1 MSADAGIP
9 APSKRGLAAAAD
21 LARHVAGEVRT
32 SPLSRW
38 LYSTDASIYRVL
50 PDAVLVARSVDDLAV
65 AAEVAARHDVPL
77 CVRGAATSLAGQTL
91 GAGIAIDCFHLDR
104 IVEIDPER
112 RVARVE
118 PGVVQGAL
126 NRAAAPF
133 GLEFGP
139 DTSTV
144 EQATIGGMAGNNSS
158 GSRSIVYGETK
169 DKLLRVQGVLA
180 GGEAAAFGPCAGG
193 DLRSGVT
200 GAGGGPL
207 ADGLAAMRARSRARI
222 AADFPRTARR
232 VSGYNLP
239 ELIEPEPNLAR
250 LFAGSEGT
258 LLLFTEL
265 EVQLDE
271 RPQARPL
278 AALTFASL
286 RAALE
291 ANLVILPTGP
301 SAVELI
307 DLVPLRRSPNLRRFT
322 RLGAILDGGDPAVL
336 LVEYQGTRDE
346 GLAGL
351 DRLRGVASDLGASA
365 TVFFADPDEVDEA
378 WELRRASLPLLMG
391 APGVDRPASFVE
403 DTAVPPERLA
413 DYVDEFQRVVAAH
426 GVRASFTGHA
436 SAGCMHVRP
445 MLDLKTAVGVGKLE
459 VIAREVG
466 RLVAERHGAFSGE
479 HGDGFSR
486 SWFNPELFGPELY
499 AEFVALKDLFDP
511 RRLLSPGRKV
521 EGPQVAEN
529 LRFGAAYRDR
539 SGWRPRLSYAREGG
553 FDLAVERCFGAGL
566 CKKQVGTMCPPAA
579 VSRNEWHTTRARANL
594 LQAVVAGAVPLSL
607 LGEGEFEDV
616 LGTCLACKACSA
628 ECPAAVD
635 MAALKAEW
643 LAEVNSRRGT
653 PLLARAVA
661 DLRRLTR
668 LAAPV
673 APLVNALGR
682 GPAAR
687 AVMPLVGVDPRRS
700 VPAIA
705 RRSLSSREQARA
717 AARGASAGASAG
729 GATGTTPGA
738 TPGAI
743 SGAGPGTTR
752 GPVPSVIV
760 FADCFSEHQEPHI
773 GEALLVLLRA
783 AGHTPS
789 VASVGCCGRTML
801 SVGMIDKAR
810 RAARAT
816 ARSLAPPARAGLPIV
831 FIEPS
836 CQAMV
841 CDDWERLLPGDAAA
855 AEVAAAARSGLAL
868 VADAAVA
875 GRLRFAAGGRAVV
888 HPHCHERAVFG
899 ADDTLRALR
908 CVPDLELTVLD
919 AGCCGMSGVFGYR
932 KERYELSVQ
941 VAERALLPAV
951 RAAGRRDAVL
961 ATGTSCR
968 SQIGDLA
975 GRPARHP
982 LEFLAERLLP

>member
-1 MSADAGIP
+1 MSAEAGIP
-9 APSKRGLAAAAD
+9 APSERGLAAAAE

-50 PDAVLVARSVDDLAV
+50 PDAVLIARSVDDLAA
-65 AAEVAARHDVPL
+65 AAEVAARCEVPL

-91 GAGIAIDCFHLDR
+91 GTGIAIDCFHLDR
-104 IVEIDPER
+104 ILEIDPER

-126 NRAAAPF
+126 NRAAAPCD
-133 GLEFGP
+133 LEFGP

-144 EQATIGGMAGNNSS
+144 EQATIGGMVGNNSS

-169 DKLLRVQGVLA
+169 DKLLRVRGVLA
-180 GGEAAAFGPCAGG
+180 GGEAIAFGPCSGD

-200 GAGGGPL
+200 GASGGPL
-207 ADGLAAMRARSRARI
+207 AHGLAAMRARSRVRI
-222 AADFPRTARR
+222 AAGFPRTARR
-232 VSGYNLP
+232 VSGYNLT
-239 ELIEPEPNLAR
+239 ELLAPEPNLAR

-271 RPQARPL
+271 RPEARPL

-291 ANLVILPTGP
+291 ANLIILTTAP

-307 DLVPLRRSPNLRRFT
+307 DLVPLRGSPNLRRFT
-322 RLGAILDGGDPAVL
+322 RLGPILDGDDPAVL

-351 DRLRGVASDLGASA
+351 ERLRAILSDLGARA
-365 TVFFADPDEVDEA
+365 TTFFASAAEVNEA

-391 APGVDRPASFVE
+391 APGVERPASFVE
-403 DTAVPPERLA
+403 DTAVPPESLA
-413 DYVDEFQRVVAAH
+413 DYVEEFQRVVAAH
-426 GVRASFTGHA
+426 GARASFTGHA

-445 MLDLKTAVGVGKLE
+445 MLDLKSAAGVGQME
-459 VIAREVG
+459 AIAREVG
-466 RLVAERHGAFSGE
+466 HLVAARHGAFSGE

-486 SWFNPELFGPELY
+486 SWFNPELFGAELY
-499 AEFVALKDLFDP
+499 GEFVTLKDLFDP

-521 EGPQVAEN
+521 EGPPIAEN
-529 LRFGAAYRDR
+529 LRYGEGYRDR
-539 SGWRPRLSYAREGG
+539 SGWPPRLSYAREGG

-566 CKKQVGTMCPPAA
+566 CKKRVGTMCPPAA
-579 VSRNEWHTTRARANL
+579 ASRNEWHTTRARANL
-594 LQAVVAGAVPLSL
+594 LQAVVAGAVPLAL
-607 LGEGEFEDV
+607 VGEDEFEDV

-635 MAALKAEW
+635 MAALKVEW
-643 LAEVNSRRGT
+643 LAEVNARHGT

-661 DLRRLTR
+661 DLRTLCR

-687 AVMPLVGVDPRRS
+687 ALMPLVGVDPRRPA
-700 VPAIA
+700 PAIA
-705 RRSLSSREQARA
+705 RRSFSSRARA
-717 AARGASAGASAG
+717 GRRVSAGSVGSSPPAASCD
-729 GATGTTPGA
+729 
-738 TPGAI
+738 
-743 SGAGPGTTR
+743 
-752 GPVPSVIV
+752 VII
-760 FADCFSEHQEPHI
+760 FADCFIEHQEPHI
-773 GEALLVLLRA
+773 GEALLALLRA

-789 VASVGCCGRTML
+789 VVSAGCCGRTML

-810 RAARAT
+810 RA
-816 ARSLAPPARAGLPIV
+816 GLPIV
-831 FIEPS
+831 FVEPS

-841 CDDWERLLPGDAAA
+841 CDDWQRLLPGDHDAAA
-855 AEVAAAARSGLAL
+855 VAAAARSGLAL
-868 VADAAVA
+868 VADAAEA
-875 GRLRFAAGGRAVV
+875 GRLCFAPGGRAVV

-899 ADDTLRALR
+899 ADDTLRALG
-908 CVPDLELTVLD
+908 CIPDLELTVLD

-941 VAERALLPAV
+941 VAERALLPAL
-951 RAAGRRDAVL
+951 REAGRDDAVL

-968 SQIGDLA
+968 AQIGDLA
-975 GRPARHP
+975 LRPARHP
-982 LEFLAERLLP
+982 LELLAERLLT

>member
-1 MSADAGIP
+1 MSADVAIP
-9 APSKRGLAAAAD
+9 APSKRGLAAAAE

-32 SPLSRW
+32 SPLTRW

-50 PDAVLVARSVDDLAV
+50 PDAVLVARSVDDLAA

-112 RVARVE
+112 RVAKVE

-126 NRAAAPF
+126 NRAAAPY

-158 GSRSIVYGETK
+158 GSRSIIYGETK
-169 DKLLRVQGVLA
+169 DRLLRVRGVLA
-180 GGEAAAFGPCAGG
+180 GGEAVAFGPCAGD
-193 DLRSGVT
+193 DLRSGVV
-200 GAGGGPL
+200 GASGGPL
-207 ADGLAAMRARSRARI
+207 AEGLAAMRARSRARI

-239 ELIEPEPNLAR
+239 ELLAPEPNLAR

-265 EVQLDE
+265 EVQLDA

-286 RAALE
+286 RAALQ
-291 ANLVILPTGP
+291 ANLVILTTAP

-307 DLVPLRRSPNLRRFT
+307 DLAPLRGSPNLRRFT
-322 RLGAILDGGDPAVL
+322 RLGLILDGDDPAVL

-351 DRLRGVASDLGASA
+351 ERLRAVAPDLGARA
-365 TVFFADPDEVDEA
+365 TTFFADPAEVSEA

-391 APGVDRPASFVE
+391 APGVERPASFVE
-403 DTAVPPERLA
+403 DTVVPPERLA
-413 DYVDEFQRVVAAH
+413 DYVEEFQRVVAAH
-426 GVRASFTGHA
+426 GVRASFTGHT

-445 MLDLKTAVGVGKLE
+445 MLDLKTAVGVGRLE
-459 VIAREVG
+459 AIAREVG
-466 RLVAERHGAFSGE
+466 GLVAERHGAFSGE

-499 AEFVALKDLFDP
+499 AELVALKDLFDP

-521 EGPQVAEN
+521 EGPQIAEN
-529 LRFGAAYRDR
+529 LRFGVGYRDR
-539 SGWRPRLSYAREGG
+539 SGWPPRLSYAREGG

-579 VSRNEWHTTRARANL
+579 ASRDEWHTTRARANL
-594 LQAVVAGAVPLSL
+594 LQAVVAGAVPLDL
-607 LGEGEFEDV
+607 VGEQEFEDV

-635 MAALKAEW
+635 MAALKVEW
-643 LAEVNSRRGT
+643 LAQVNARHGV

-661 DLRRLTR
+661 DLRRLSAV
-668 LAAPV
+668 AAPV

-682 GPAAR
+682 GPVAR
-687 AVMPLVGVDPRRS
+687 ALMPLVGVDPRRPA
-700 VPAIA
+700 PAIA
-705 RRSLSSREQARA
+705 RRSLSGRERDRA
-717 AARGASAGASAG
+717 AAAGAA
-729 GATGTTPGA
+729 AVELRAAAPD
-738 TPGAI
+738 
-743 SGAGPGTTR
+743 
-752 GPVPSVIV
+752 VIV
-760 FADCFSEHQEPHI
+760 FADCFIEHQEPHI
-773 GEALLVLLRA
+773 GEALLLLLRA
-783 AGHTPS
+783 AGHTPRVVS
-789 VASVGCCGRTML
+789 AGCCGRTML

-841 CDDWERLLPGDAAA
+841 CDDWERLLPGDGDAAV
-855 AEVAAAARSGLAL
+855 VAAAARSAL
-868 VADAAVA
+868 GFVADDAAA
-875 GRLRFAAGGRAVV
+875 GRLHFAPGGYAVV

-899 ADDTLRALR
+899 ADDTLRALG
-908 CVPDLELTVLD
+908 CVPGLELTALD

-941 VAERALLPAV
+941 VAERALLPAL
-951 RAAGRRDAVL
+951 RAAGPGAAVL

-968 SQIGDLA
+968 SQIGDLGPRA
-975 GRPARHP
+975 ARHP
-982 LEFLAERLLP
+982 LELLAERLLA

>member
-1 MSADAGIP
+1 MLGSMSSAAGIP
-9 APSKRGLAAAAD
+9 DPSARGLAAAAD
-21 LARHVAGEVRT
+21 LAGRVAGEVRT

-38 LYSTDASIYRVL
+38 LYSTDASIYRVI
-50 PDAVLVARSVDDLAV
+50 PDAVLVARAVTDLAA
-65 AAEVAARHDVPL
+65 AAEVAERHGVPL

-91 GAGIAIDCFHLDR
+91 GAGIAVDCFHLDG
-104 IVEIDPER
+104 ILEIDPDR

-126 NRAAAPF
+126 NRAAARH

-144 EQATIGGMAGNNSS
+144 EQATIGGMVGNNSS

-169 DKLLRVQGVLA
+169 DKLRRLNGVLV
-180 GGEAAAFGPCAGG
+180 GGEAVSFGPSAAGALPAG
-193 DLRSGVT
+193 PASTDGRST
-200 GAGGGPL
+200 RGGSARDGSAPSGPL
-207 ADGLAAMRARSRARI
+207 HDGLAALRARVGARGL
-222 AADFPRTARR
+222 ADFPRTARR

-239 ELIEPEPNLAR
+239 ELLEPEPNLAR

-258 LLLFTEL
+258 LMLFSEIEVEL
-265 EVQLDE
+265 DA

-286 RAALE
+286 RAALQ
-291 ANLVILPTGP
+291 ANLVILTTGP

-307 DLVPLRRSPNLRRFT
+307 DLAPLRGSPNLRRFT
-322 RLGAILDGGDPAVL
+322 RLGPILGGAEPAVL

-351 DRLRGVASDLGASA
+351 DRLRAVISDLGAE
-365 TVFFADPDEVDEA
+365 VEIFFADPAAVNEA

-391 APGVDRPASFVE
+391 APGVERPASFVE

-413 DYVDEFQRVVAAH
+413 DYVDEFRRIVAEH

-445 MLDLKTAVGVGKLE
+445 MLDLKSAAGVGHLQG
-459 VIAREVG
+459 IAAEVG
-466 RLVAERHGAFSGE
+466 RLVAEYHGAFSGE

-486 SWFNPELFGPELY
+486 SWFNAELFGTDTY
-499 AEFVALKDLFDP
+499 ADFIALKDLFDP

-521 EGPQVAEN
+521 EGPPVAEN
-529 LRFGAAYRDR
+529 LRFGAGYRGR

-553 FDLAVERCFGAGL
+553 YQLAVERCFGAGL
-566 CKKQVGTMCPPAA
+566 CRKQTGTMCPPAA
-579 VSRNEWHTTRARANL
+579 ATREEWHTTRARANL
-594 LQAVVAGAVPLSL
+594 LQAIVAGAVAP
-607 LGEGEFEDV
+607 GELADDEFEEV

-643 LAEVNSRRGT
+643 LAELNARDGV

-661 DLRRLTR
+661 DLRALMR
-668 LAAPV
+668 LAAPL

-682 GPAAR
+682 GPLAR
-687 AVMPLVGVDPRRS
+687 ALMPLAGVDPRRAAPS
-700 VPAIA
+700 IA
-705 RRSLSSREQARA
+705 RRSFSERARPAAPGLARA
-717 AARGASAGASAG
+717 AD
-729 GATGTTPGA
+729 
-738 TPGAI
+738 
-743 SGAGPGTTR
+743 
-752 GPVPSVIV
+752 VVV
-760 FADCFSEHQEPHI
+760 FADCFIEHQEPHI
-773 GEALLVLLRA
+773 GEALLTLLRA
-783 AGHTPS
+783 AGYTPAVVS
-789 VASVGCCGRTML
+789 AGCCGRTML

-810 RAARAT
+810 RAARLT
-816 ARSLAPPARAGLPIV
+816 ARALAPQARAGLPIV

-841 CDDWERLLPGDAAA
+841 CDDWERLLPGDDDAAV
-855 AEVAAAARSGLAL
+855 VASAARSGLAL
-868 VADAAVA
+868 VADAAAA
-875 GRLRFAAGGRAVV
+875 GRLRFAAGGSALV

-899 ADDTLRALR
+899 VEDTVRALR
-908 CVPDLELTVLD
+908 CVPELELTVLD
-919 AGCCGMSGVFGYR
+919 AGCCGMSGIFGYR
-932 KERYELSVQ
+932 KERYELSVRI
-941 VAERALLPAV
+941 ASRALLPAV
-951 RAAGRRDAVL
+951 RGAGREVAVL

-975 GRPARHP
+975 ARPARHP
-982 LEFLAERLLP
+982 LEFLAERLTT

>member
-1 MSADAGIP
+1 MAVYASTMSADAGIP
-9 APSKRGLAAAAD
+9 APSERGLAAAAE
-21 LARHVAGEVRT
+21 LALHVAGEVRT

-50 PDAVLVARSVDDLAV
+50 PDAVLIARSVDDLAA
-65 AAEVAARHDVPL
+65 AAEVAASHGVPL

-104 IVEIDPER
+104 IVEIDPDR
-112 RVARVE
+112 AVARVE

-126 NRAAAPF
+126 NRATAPY

-144 EQATIGGMAGNNSS
+144 EQATIGGMVGNNSS

-169 DKLLRVQGVLA
+169 DKLLRVRGVLA
-180 GGEAAAFGPCAGG
+180 GGEAAAFGQCSGD

-200 GAGGGPL
+200 AASGGTL
-207 ADGLAAMRARSRARI
+207 ADGLAATRARSRARI

-239 ELIEPEPNLAR
+239 ELLEPQPNLAR

-258 LLLFTEL
+258 LLLFTEIEL
-265 EVQLDE
+265 QLD
-271 RPQARPL
+271 ARPESRPL
-278 AALTFASL
+278 VALTFASL

-307 DLVPLRRSPNLRRFT
+307 DLAPLRRSPNLKRFT
-322 RLGAILDGGDPAVL
+322 RLDPILDGDDPAVL

-351 DRLRGVASDLGASA
+351 DRLHGIAPELGARA
-365 TVFFADPDEVDEA
+365 TVVFADPAALFEA
-378 WELRRASLPLLMG
+378 WELRRATLPLLMG
-391 APGVDRPASFVE
+391 APGAERPESFVE

-413 DYVDEFQRVVAAH
+413 DYVDAFRRVVESH
-426 GVRASFTGHA
+426 GARASFTGHT
-436 SAGCMHVRP
+436 SVGCMHVRP
-445 MLDLKTAVGVGKLE
+445 MIDLKTAVGVGRME
-459 VIAREVG
+459 AIARDVG

-521 EGPQVAEN
+521 EGPPIADN
-529 LRFGAAYRDR
+529 LRLGAGYRDR
-539 SGWRPRLSYAREGG
+539 SGWRPRLSWAREGG
-553 FDLAVERCFGAGL
+553 FDRAVERCFGAGL
-566 CKKQVGTMCPPAA
+566 CKKQTGIMCPPAA
-579 VSRNEWHTTRARANL
+579 VSRDEWHTTRARANL
-594 LQAVVAGAVPLSL
+594 LQAVVAGAVPLAAIGSD
-607 LGEGEFEDV
+607 EFEDV
-616 LGTCLACKACSA
+616 LGTCVACKACSA

-635 MAALKAEW
+635 MATLKAEW
-643 LAEVNSRRGT
+643 LAELNARDGAP
-653 PLLARAVA
+653 PLAVA
-661 DLRRLTR
+661 VANLRTLSR
-668 LAAPV
+668 LAAPF
-673 APLVNALGR
+673 APLLNALGR

-687 AVMPLVGVDPRRS
+687 AIMPLVGVDPRRTA
-700 VPAIA
+700 PTIA
-705 RRSLSSREQARA
+705 RRSFSRR
-717 AARGASAGASAG
+717 ARGAAHE
-729 GATGTTPGA
+729 PGA
-738 TPGAI
+738 PPARHPAR
-743 SGAGPGTTR
+743 SRVA
-752 GPVPSVIV
+752 PVAPADVVV
-760 FADCFSEHQEPHI
+760 FADCFIEHQEPHI
-773 GEALLVLLRA
+773 GEALLALLRA
-783 AGHTPS
+783 AGHTPRVLS
-789 VASVGCCGRTML
+789 AGCCGRTML

-816 ARSLAPPARAGLPIV
+816 AGALAPHAAAGLPIV
-831 FIEPS
+831 FVEPS

-841 CDDWERLLPGDAAA
+841 CDDWQRLLPGDHAAA
-855 AEVAAAARSGLAL
+855 AVAAAARSAL
-868 VADAAVA
+868 GFVADDATA
-875 GRLRFAAGGRAVV
+875 GRLRFAPGGRAVV

-908 CVPDLELTVLD
+908 RVPDLDLTVLD

-932 KERYELSVQ
+932 RERYELSVRI
-941 VAERALLPAV
+941 AERGLLPAL
-951 RAAGRRDAVL
+951 RTAGADQALL
-961 ATGTSCR
+961 ATGASCR
-968 SQIGDLA
+968 SQIADLA
-975 GRPARHP
+975 ARPAYHP
-982 LEFLAERLLP
+982 LELLAERLLASPDRGVAVR

>member
-1 MSADAGIP
+1 MSAQAGIP
-9 APSKRGLAAAAD
+9 APSERGLAAAAE

-32 SPLSRW
+32 SPLTRW

-50 PDAVLVARSVDDLAV
+50 PDAVLIARSVDDLAA
-65 AAEVAARHDVPL
+65 AAEVAAHHEVPL

-104 IVEIDPER
+104 ILEIDPER

-126 NRAAAPF
+126 NRAAAPYD
-133 GLEFGP
+133 LEFGP

-169 DKLLRVQGVLA
+169 DKLLRVRGVLA
-180 GGEAAAFGPCAGG
+180 GGEAVAFGPCAGD

-200 GAGGGPL
+200 GGSGGPL

-222 AADFPRTARR
+222 AAGFPRTARR

-239 ELIEPEPNLAR
+239 ELLAPEPNLAR

-265 EVQLDE
+265 EVQLDA
-271 RPQARPL
+271 RPEARPL
-278 AALTFASL
+278 AALTFAGL
-286 RAALE
+286 RAALQ
-291 ANLVILPTGP
+291 ANLVILTTGP

-307 DLVPLRRSPNLRRFT
+307 DLVPLRGSPNLRRFT
-322 RLGAILDGGDPAVL
+322 RLGPILDGDDPAVL

-346 GLAGL
+346 GLDGL
-351 DRLRGVASDLGASA
+351 ERLRAILSDLGVRAVTFFASA
-365 TVFFADPDEVDEA
+365 AEVNEA

-391 APGVDRPASFVE
+391 APGVERPASFVE
-403 DTAVPPERLA
+403 DTAVPPESLA
-413 DYVDEFQRVVAAH
+413 DYVEEFQRVVAAQ

-445 MLDLKTAVGVGKLE
+445 MLDLKSAVGVGQME
-459 VIAREVG
+459 AIAREVG

-499 AEFVALKDLFDP
+499 AEFLALKDLFDP

-529 LRFGAAYRDR
+529 LRFGAGYRDR
-539 SGWRPRLSYAREGG
+539 SGWPPRLSYAREGG

-579 VSRNEWHTTRARANL
+579 ASRNEWHTTRARANL
-594 LQAVVAGAVPLSL
+594 LQAVVAGAVPLAL
-607 LGEGEFEDV
+607 VGEEEFEDV

-643 LAEVNSRRGT
+643 LAEVNARHGT
-653 PLLARAVA
+653 PLLVRAVA
-661 DLRRLTR
+661 DLRMLCR

-687 AVMPLVGVDPRRS
+687 ALMPLVGVDPRRPA
-700 VPAIA
+700 PAIA
-705 RRSLSSREQARA
+705 RRSFSSRARA
-717 AARGASAGASAG
+717 TASGKSSGSTPAAASDGSPGSPAAAS
-729 GATGTTPGA
+729 PD
-738 TPGAI
+738 
-743 SGAGPGTTR
+743 
-752 GPVPSVIV
+752 VIV
-760 FADCFSEHQEPHI
+760 FADCFIEHQEPHV
-773 GEALLVLLRA
+773 GEALLALLRA
-783 AGHTPS
+783 AGHTPRVVS
-789 VASVGCCGRTML
+789 AGCCGRTML

-816 ARSLAPPARAGLPIV
+816 ARALAPPARVGLPIV

-841 CDDWERLLPGDAAA
+841 CDDWQRLLPGDHDAAA
-855 AEVAAAARSGLAL
+855 VAAAARSGLAL
-868 VADAAVA
+868 VADAAEA
-875 GRLRFAAGGRAVV
+875 GRLHFAPGGRAVV

-899 ADDTLRALR
+899 PDDTLRALG
-908 CVPDLELTVLD
+908 CVPGLELTVLD

-941 VAERALLPAV
+941 VAERALLPAL
-951 RAAGRRDAVL
+951 RAAGADDAVL

-968 SQIGDLA
+968 AQIGDLA
-975 GRPARHP
+975 PRPARHP
-982 LEFLAERLLP
+982 LELLAERLLT

>member
-1 MSADAGIP
+1 MSPDAGIP
-9 APSKRGLAAAAD
+9 APSERGLAAAAE
-21 LARHVAGEVRT
+21 LARHVVGEVRT

-50 PDAVLVARSVDDLAV
+50 PDAVLVARSVDDLAA
-65 AAEVAARHDVPL
+65 AAEIAARHEVPL
-77 CVRGAATSLAGQTL
+77 CPRGAATSLAGQTL
-91 GAGIAIDCFHLDR
+91 GPGIAIDCFHLDR
-104 IVEIDPER
+104 ILEIDPER

-118 PGVVQGAL
+118 PGVVQGVL
-126 NRAAAPF
+126 NRATAPY

-169 DKLLRVQGVLA
+169 DKLVRVRGVLA
-180 GGEAAAFGPCAGG
+180 GGEESAFGPCRGD
-193 DLRSGVT
+193 DLRSGVS
-200 GAGGGPL
+200 GRSGGRL
-207 ADGLAAMRARSRARI
+207 ADGLAAMRSRSRERI
-222 AADFPRTARR
+222 AAGYPHTARR

-239 ELIEPEPNLAR
+239 ELLAPEPNLAR

-265 EVQLDE
+265 EVLLDE
-271 RPQARPL
+271 RPESRPL

-291 ANLVILPTGP
+291 ANLAILPTGP

-307 DLVPLRRSPNLRRFT
+307 DLVPLRGSPNLRRFT
-322 RLGAILDGGDPAVL
+322 RLGPILDDDDPVVL
-336 LVEYQGTRDE
+336 LVEYQGSRAQ

-351 DRLRGVASDLGASA
+351 DRLRALHAELGARA
-365 TVFFADPDEVDEA
+365 TVVFADPAEVSEA

-391 APGVDRPASFVE
+391 APGVERPASFVE

-413 DYVDEFQRVVAAH
+413 DYVDEFQRLVASH

-445 MLDLKTAVGVGKLE
+445 MLDLKTAAGVGRLE
-459 VIAREVG
+459 ALAVEVG

-499 AEFVALKDLFDP
+499 AELVALKDLFDP

-521 EGPQVAEN
+521 EGPPVAAN
-529 LRFGAAYRDR
+529 LRFGAGYRDR

-553 FDLAVERCFGAGL
+553 LDLAVERCFGAGL
-566 CKKQVGTMCPPAA
+566 CKKQTGTMCPPAMA
-579 VSRNEWHTTRARANL
+579 SGDEWLTTRARANL
-594 LQAVVAGAVPLSL
+594 LQALVAGAVPLAE
-607 LGEGEFEDV
+607 LGEAEFEDV
-616 LGTCLACKACSA
+616 LGSCVACKACAA

-635 MAALKAEW
+635 MATLKVEW
-643 LAEVNSRRGT
+643 LAEVNARHGVPPLARGIANLRSLCRVAAPAA
-653 PLLARAVA
+653 PLL
-661 DLRRLTR
+661 
-668 LAAPV
+668 
-673 APLVNALGR
+673 NALGR
-682 GPAAR
+682 GRLAR
-687 AVMPLVGVDPRRS
+687 AVMPLAGVDPRRPA
-700 VPAIA
+700 PAIA
-705 RRSLSSREQARA
+705 RRSLTRRERD
-717 AARGASAGASAG
+717 RAGAPA
-729 GATGTTPGA
+729 APA
-738 TPGAI
+738 D
-743 SGAGPGTTR
+743 
-752 GPVPSVIV
+752 VIV
-760 FADCFSEHQEPHI
+760 FADCFIEHQEPHI
-773 GEALLVLLRA
+773 GEALLALLRA
-783 AGHTPS
+783 AGHAPRVVS
-789 VASVGCCGRTML
+789 AGCCGRTML

-816 ARSLAPPARAGLPIV
+816 ARSLAPHARAGLPIV
-831 FIEPS
+831 FLEPS

-855 AEVAAAARSGLAL
+855 AAVATVARSGLAL
-868 VADAAVA
+868 VADDAAA
-875 GRLRFAAGGRAVV
+875 GKLRFAPGGRALV

-899 ADDTLRALR
+899 VDDTVRALR
-908 CVPDLELTVLD
+908 CVPHLDLCVLD

-932 KERYELSVQ
+932 KERYELSVRI
-941 VAERALLPAV
+941 AERALLPAV
-951 RAAGRRDAVL
+951 RAAAASDAVL

-975 GRPARHP
+975 GRPGRHP
-982 LEFLAERLLP
+982 LELLAERLQV

>member
-1 MSADAGIP
+1 MLGAMSLDAGIP
-9 APSKRGLAAAAD
+9 DPSERGRAAAAE

-50 PDAVLVARSVDDLAV
+50 PDAVLVARSVDDLAA
-65 AAEVAARHDVPL
+65 AAEIAARHEVPL
-77 CVRGAATSLAGQTL
+77 CLRGAATSLAGQTL
-91 GAGIAIDCFHLDR
+91 GPGIAIDCFHLDR
-104 IVEIDPER
+104 ILEIDPDHGI
-112 RVARVE
+112 ARVE

-126 NRAAAPF
+126 NRAAEPY

-169 DKLLRVQGVLA
+169 DKLLRVRGVLA
-180 GGEAAAFGPCAGG
+180 GGEPAAFGPCGG
-193 DLRSGVT
+193 DDLRGGASG
-200 GAGGGPL
+200 ASGGRL
-207 ADGLAAMRARSRARI
+207 ADGLAAIRARSRARI
-222 AADFPRTARR
+222 AAGFPRTARR

-239 ELIEPEPNLAR
+239 ELLAPEPNLAR

-265 EVQLDE
+265 EVLLDR
-271 RPQARPL
+271 RPESRPL

-291 ANLVILPTGP
+291 ANLAILTTGP

-307 DLVPLRRSPNLRRFT
+307 DLVPLRGSPNLRRFT
-322 RLGAILDGGDPAVL
+322 RLGPILGDDDPVVL
-336 LVEYQGTRDE
+336 LVEYQGSRAE

-351 DRLRGVASDLGASA
+351 DRLRALDSQLGARA
-365 TVFFADPDEVDEA
+365 TIVFADPAAVSEA

-391 APGVDRPASFVE
+391 APGVERPASFVE

-445 MLDLKTAVGVGKLE
+445 MLDLKTVTGVGLLE
-459 VIAREVG
+459 ALALDVG

-486 SWFNPELFGPELY
+486 TWFNPELFGPELY
-499 AEFVALKDLFDP
+499 AELVALKDLFDP

-521 EGPQVAEN
+521 EGPPIAEN
-529 LRFGAAYRDR
+529 LRFGAAYRNR

-553 FDLAVERCFGAGL
+553 LDLAVERCFGAGL
-566 CKKQVGTMCPPAA
+566 CKKQTGTMCPPAA
-579 VSRNEWHTTRARANL
+579 ASRDEWLTTRARANL
-594 LQAVVAGAVPLSL
+594 LQALVVGAVPLAG
-607 LGEGEFEDV
+607 LGEAEFEEV
-616 LGTCLACKACSA
+616 LGSCVACKACAA

-635 MAALKAEW
+635 MASLKVEW
-643 LAEVNSRRGT
+643 LAEVNARHGV
-653 PLLARAVA
+653 PPLARAVA
-661 DLRRLTR
+661 DLRTLCR
-668 LAAPV
+668 LAAPA
-673 APLVNALGR
+673 APLVNVLSR
-682 GPAAR
+682 SRVAR
-687 AVMPLVGVDPRRS
+687 ALMPLAGVDPRRPA
-700 VPAIA
+700 PAIA
-705 RRSLSSREQARA
+705 RRSLTHRA
-717 AARGASAGASAG
+717 HGRGG
-729 GATGTTPGA
+729 GPA
-738 TPGAI
+738 TPD
-743 SGAGPGTTR
+743 
-752 GPVPSVIV
+752 VIV
-760 FADCFSEHQEPHI
+760 FADCFIEHQEPHI
-773 GEALLVLLRA
+773 GEALLELLRA
-783 AGHTPS
+783 AGHTPRVVS
-789 VASVGCCGRTML
+789 AGCCGRTML

-816 ARSLAPPARAGLPIV
+816 ARSLAPPARAGLPVV
-831 FIEPS
+831 FLEPS

-841 CDDWERLLPGDAAA
+841 CDDWERLLPGDGDAVA
-855 AEVAAAARSGLAL
+855 VAAAARSGLAL
-868 VADAAVA
+868 VADDAAA
-875 GRLRFAAGGRAVV
+875 GKLRFAGGGRALV

-908 CVPDLELTVLD
+908 CIPDLDVCVLD

-932 KERYELSVQ
+932 KERYELSVRI
-941 VAERALLPAV
+941 AERALLPAV
-951 RAAGRRDAVL
+951 RAAEPGDAVL

-968 SQIGDLA
+968 SQIADLA

-982 LEFLAERLLP
+982 LELLAERLQA

>member
-1 MSADAGIP
+1 MSADAAIP
-9 APSKRGLAAAAD
+9 AASERGLAAAAD

-50 PDAVLVARSVDDLAV
+50 PDAVLVARSVDDLAA
-65 AAEVAARHDVPL
+65 AAEVAARHEVPL

-112 RVARVE
+112 RVAKVE

-126 NRAAAPF
+126 NRAGAPY

-144 EQATIGGMAGNNSS
+144 EEATIGGMAGNNSS
-158 GSRSIVYGETK
+158 GSRSIIYGETK
-169 DKLLRVQGVLA
+169 DKLLRVRGVLA
-180 GGEAAAFGPCAGG
+180 GGEAVAFGPCTGD

-222 AADFPRTARR
+222 AAGFPRTARR

-239 ELIEPEPNLAR
+239 ELLAPEPNLAR

-258 LLLFTEL
+258 LMLFTEL

-271 RPQARPL
+271 RPESRPL

-286 RAALE
+286 RAALQ
-291 ANLVILPTGP
+291 ANLVILGTAP

-307 DLVPLRRSPNLRRFT
+307 DLAPLRGSPNLRRFT
-322 RLGAILDGGDPAVL
+322 RLGPILDGDDPAVL
-336 LVEYQGTRDE
+336 LVEYQGSSDE
-346 GLAGL
+346 GVAGL
-351 DRLRGVASDLGASA
+351 DRLRAITADLGAR
-365 TVFFADPDEVDEA
+365 VEIFFADPAAVNEA

-391 APGVDRPASFVE
+391 APGVERPASFVE
-403 DTAVPPERLA
+403 DTAVPAETLA
-413 DYVDEFQRVVAAH
+413 DYVEEFQRIVAAH
-426 GVRASFTGHA
+426 GARASFTGHA

-445 MLDLKTAVGVGKLE
+445 MLDLKTAAG
-459 VIAREVG
+459 VG
-466 RLVAERHGAFSGE
+466 RLEAISHDVAHLVAARHGAFSGE
-479 HGDGFSR
+479 HGDGLSR

-499 AEFVALKDLFDP
+499 GELVALKDLFDP

-521 EGPQVAEN
+521 DGPPVTEN
-529 LRFGAAYRDR
+529 LRFGADYRDGC
-539 SGWRPRLSYAREGG
+539 GWRPRLSYAREGG
-553 FDLAVERCFGAGL
+553 FELAVERCFGAGL
-566 CKKQVGTMCPPAA
+566 CKKLVGAMCPPAA
-579 VSRNEWHTTRARANL
+579 ASRNERHTTRARANL

-607 LGEGEFEDV
+607 VGESEFEDV
-616 LGTCLACKACSA
+616 LGTCLACKACAA

-635 MAALKAEW
+635 MAALKVEW
-643 LAEVNSRRGT
+643 LAEVNARHGV

-661 DLRRLTR
+661 NLRPLLR
-668 LAAPV
+668 LAAPA

-687 AVMPLVGVDPRRS
+687 ALKPLLGLDPRRPA
-700 VPAIA
+700 PAIA
-705 RRSLSSREQARA
+705 RRAFSRRAQTGAVAPGVSAADAATSSD
-717 AARGASAGASAG
+717 
-729 GATGTTPGA
+729 
-738 TPGAI
+738 
-743 SGAGPGTTR
+743 
-752 GPVPSVIV
+752 VIV
-760 FADCFSEHQEPHI
+760 FADCFVEHLEPHI
-773 GEALLVLLRA
+773 GEALLRLLRA

-789 VASVGCCGRTML
+789 VVSAGCCGRTML

-816 ARSLAPPARAGLPIV
+816 ARSLAPAARAGLPIV
-831 FIEPS
+831 FVEPS

-841 CDDWERLLPGDAAA
+841 CDDWERLLPGDGDAAA
-855 AEVAAAARSGLAL
+855 VAAAARSGLAL
-868 VADAAVA
+868 VADAAAA

-908 CVPDLELTVLD
+908 CVPDLDLTVLD

-932 KERYELSVQ
+932 KERYDMSVQ
-941 VAERALLPAV
+941 VAERVLLPAV
-951 RAAGRRDAVL
+951 RAAGAAADVL

-982 LEFLAERLLP
+982 LELLAERLVR

>member
-1 MSADAGIP
+1 MAQPSRGRLCLHTMSADVGIP
-9 APSKRGLAAAAD
+9 LPSKRGLAAAAE

-50 PDAVLVARSVDDLAV
+50 PDAVLVARSVDDLAA
-65 AAEVAARHDVPL
+65 AAEVAARHEVPL

-104 IVEIDPER
+104 VLEIDPER

-118 PGVVQGAL
+118 PGVVQGSL
-126 NRAAAPF
+126 NRVTAPF
-133 GLEFGP
+133 DLEFGP

-158 GSRSIVYGETK
+158 GSRSIIYGETK
-169 DKLLRVQGVLA
+169 DKLLRVRGVLA
-180 GGEAAAFGPCAGG
+180 GGEAVAFGPCAGD
-193 DLRSGVT
+193 DLRTGVT
-200 GAGGGPL
+200 GASGGPL
-207 ADGLAAMRARSRARI
+207 AEGLAAMRARSRARI

-239 ELIEPEPNLAR
+239 ELLEPAPNLAR

-258 LLLFTEL
+258 LMLFTEL
-265 EVQLDE
+265 EVSLDAL
-271 RPQARPL
+271 PQARPL

-307 DLVPLRRSPNLRRFT
+307 DLVPLRGSPNLRRFT
-322 RLGAILDGGDPAVL
+322 RLGPILDGDDPAVL

-346 GLAGL
+346 GVAGL
-351 DRLRGVASDLGASA
+351 DRLRGVLGDLGAR
-365 TVFFADPDEVDEA
+365 VEIFFADPAAVAEA

-413 DYVDEFQRVVAAH
+413 DYVDEFQRIVAAQ

-445 MLDLKTAVGVGKLE
+445 MLDLKTAVGVGRLE
-459 VIAREVG
+459 AIAREVG
-466 RLVAERHGAFSGE
+466 HLVAERHGAFSGE

-486 SWFNPELFGPELY
+486 TWFNPELFGPELY
-499 AEFVALKDLFDP
+499 AEFVALKDLFDA

-521 EGPQVAEN
+521 EGQQVAEN
-529 LRFGAAYRDR
+529 LRLGAGYRDR

-579 VSRNEWHTTRARANL
+579 ASRNEWHTTRARANL

-607 LGEGEFEDV
+607 IDEDEFEDV

-635 MAALKAEW
+635 MAALKVEW
-643 LAEVNSRRGT
+643 LAEVNAHRGT
-653 PLLARAVA
+653 PPLARAVA
-661 DLRRLTR
+661 DLRTLST

-673 APLVNALGR
+673 APLLNALGR
-682 GPAAR
+682 GPLAR
-687 AVMPLVGVDPRRS
+687 ALMPLVGVDPRR
-700 VPAIA
+700 PAPALA
-705 RRSLSSREQARA
+705 RRSLTSRERTRA
-717 AARGASAGASAG
+717 AAPGAAPG
-729 GATGTTPGA
+729 GAA
-738 TPGAI
+738 DA
-743 SGAGPGTTR
+743 
-752 GPVPSVIV
+752 IV
-760 FADCFSEHQEPHI
+760 FADCFIEHQEPHI
-773 GEALLVLLRA
+773 GEALLRLLRA
-783 AGHTPS
+783 AGQTPKVVS
-789 VASVGCCGRTML
+789 AGCCGRTML

-816 ARSLAPPARAGLPIV
+816 ARSLAPHARAGLPIL

-841 CDDWERLLPGDAAA
+841 CDDWERLLPGDGDVAV
-855 AEVAAAARSGLAL
+855 VAAAARSGLAQ
-868 VADAAVA
+868 VADAADA
-875 GRLRFAAGGRAVV
+875 GRLRLAAGGRAVV

-899 ADDTLRALR
+899 VDDTLRALR
-908 CVPDLELTVLD
+908 CVPDLDLTVLD

-932 KERYELSVQ
+932 KERYALSVQ
-941 VAERALLPAV
+941 VAERALLPAL
-951 RAAGRRDAVL
+951 RAAGREDAVL

-982 LEFLAERLLP
+982 LELLAERLVT

>member
-1 MSADAGIP
+1 MLVGMSADSGIP
-9 APSKRGLAAAAD
+9 DPSARGLVAAAD
-21 LARHVAGEVRT
+21 LAGRVAGEVRT
-32 SPLSRW
+32 SPLTRW
-38 LYSTDASIYRVL
+38 LYSTDASIYRVI
-50 PDAVLVARSVDDLAV
+50 PDAVLVARSVADLAA

-91 GAGIAIDCFHLDR
+91 GAGIAVDCFHLDR
-104 IVEIDPER
+104 ILEIDSER
-112 RVARVE
+112 RLARVE

-126 NRAAAPF
+126 NRAAAPY

-169 DKLLRVQGVLA
+169 DKLLRLRGVLA
-180 GGEAAAFGPCAGG
+180 GGEAAGFVACAAG
-193 DLRSGVT
+193 DLRTGLSG
-200 GAGGGPL
+200 GAGSL
-207 ADGLAAMRARSRARI
+207 YDGLAALQARLSARGV
-222 AADFPRTARR
+222 ANFPRTARC

-239 ELIEPEPNLAR
+239 ELLEPEPNLAR

-265 EVQLDE
+265 EVQLDV
-271 RPQARPL
+271 RPQARSL
-278 AALTFASL
+278 AALTFGSL

-291 ANLVILPTGP
+291 ANLVILTTSP

-307 DLVPLRRSPNLRRFT
+307 DLVPLRGSPNLRRFT
-322 RLGAILDGGDPAVL
+322 RLGPILDGDDPAVL

-346 GLAGL
+346 SLAGL
-351 DRLRGVASDLGASA
+351 DRLRAVVPDLGAR
-365 TVFFADPDEVDEA
+365 VEIFFADPAEANEA

-391 APGVDRPASFVE
+391 APGVERPASFVE

-413 DYVDEFQRVVAAH
+413 DYVDEFRRIVAAH
-426 GVRASFTGHA
+426 GARASFTGHA

-445 MLDLKTAVGVGKLE
+445 MLDLKSAAGVGRLQD
-459 VIAREVG
+459 IASEVG
-466 RLVAERHGAFSGE
+466 RLVAEYHGAFSGE

-486 SWFNPELFGPELY
+486 SWFNAELFG
-499 AEFVALKDLFDP
+499 AETYSDFIALKDLFDP

-521 EGPQVAEN
+521 EGPPIAEN
-529 LRFGAAYRDR
+529 LRFGAGYRAR

-566 CKKQVGTMCPPAA
+566 CRKQVGTMCPPAA
-579 VSRNEWHTTRARANL
+579 ATREEWHTTRARANL
-594 LQAVVAGAVPLSL
+594 LQAIVAGAVAPATLADD
-607 LGEGEFEDV
+607 EFEEV

-643 LAEVNSRRGT
+643 LAECNARDGV

-661 DLRRLTR
+661 DLRMLSR
-668 LAAPV
+668 LAAPL
-673 APLVNALGR
+673 APLVNVLGR
-682 GPAAR
+682 GPLAR
-687 AVMPLVGVDPRRS
+687 ALMPLVGVDPRRAA
-700 VPAIA
+700 PTIA
-705 RRSLSSREQARA
+705 RRSFSERARA
-717 AARGASAGASAG
+717 ATVASTANAAGAMNA
-729 GATGTTPGA
+729 ARA
-738 TPGAI
+738 D
-743 SGAGPGTTR
+743 
-752 GPVPSVIV
+752 VIV
-760 FADCFSEHQEPHI
+760 FADCFIEHQEPHI
-773 GEALLVLLRA
+773 GEALLALLRA
-783 AGHTPS
+783 AGYTPRVES
-789 VASVGCCGRTML
+789 AGCCGRTML

-816 ARSLAPPARAGLPIV
+816 ARALAPQARAGLPIV

-841 CDDWERLLPGDAAA
+841 RDDWERLLPGDGDAAA
-855 AEVAAAARSGLAL
+855 VAAVARSGLAL
-868 VADAAVA
+868 VADAAAA
-875 GRLRFAAGGRAVV
+875 GRLHFRAGGSALV

-899 ADDTLRALR
+899 VEDTLRALR
-908 CVPDLELTVLD
+908 CVPELELTVLD

-932 KERYELSVQ
+932 KEHYDLSVQ
-941 VAERALLPAV
+941 IASRALLPALRGV
-951 RAAGRRDAVL
+951 SGEVAVL

-975 GRPARHP
+975 ARPARHP
-982 LEFLAERLLP
+982 LEFLAERLMT